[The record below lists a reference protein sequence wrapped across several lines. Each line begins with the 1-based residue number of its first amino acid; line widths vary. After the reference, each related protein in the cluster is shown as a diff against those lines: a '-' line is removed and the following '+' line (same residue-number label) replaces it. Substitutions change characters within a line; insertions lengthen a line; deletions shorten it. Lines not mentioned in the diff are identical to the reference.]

1 MTTTSTLIQ
10 NVSPEEFTE
19 TLRAIIK
26 EEFALIGSNGKT
38 LNYGQNDPL
47 LSIEQLIN
55 YLPDHP
61 ARQTVYG
68 WVNDR
73 KIPFEK
79 YSKRLY
85 FRESS
90 IDNWLANGRQI
101 HCNA

>member
-26 EEFALIGSNGKT
+26 EELSLIGSKGKT
-38 LNYGQNDPL
+38 LIYGQQDPL
-47 LSIEQLIN
+47 LSIEQLLD
-55 YLPDHP
+55 YLPEHP
-61 ARQTVYG
+61 ARQTAYG

-79 YSKRLY
+79 YGKRLY
-85 FRESS
+85 FRKSA
-90 IDNWLANGRQI
+90 IDKWLDNGRQI
-101 HCNA
+101 LSHA